1 MYYPIWQTKVQIN
14 TNLCV
19 DTCIYKYNVL
29 FQVLV
34 KSGNHLIDTYEN
46 NNKFHFKHSFQ
57 YLIYLYDYLK
67 RNKDHEIHVLVK
79 SYLRKTD
86 Q

>member
-1 MYYPIWQTKVQIN
+1 MFSIKTDNFLVITILYIWQTKVQIN

-34 KSGNHLIDTYEN
+34 KSGNHLIDTYE
-46 NNKFHFKHSFQ
+46 KQ
-57 YLIYLYDYLK
+57 
-67 RNKDHEIHVLVK
+67 
-79 SYLRKTD
+79 